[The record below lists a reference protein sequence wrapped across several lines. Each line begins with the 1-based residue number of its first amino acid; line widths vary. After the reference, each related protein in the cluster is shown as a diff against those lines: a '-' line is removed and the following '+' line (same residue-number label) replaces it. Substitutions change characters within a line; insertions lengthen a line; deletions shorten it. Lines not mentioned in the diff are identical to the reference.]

1 MRASVKWI
9 FALVFLSTIFLSCKK
24 QVDSL
29 KSESIGDYYPL
40 KIGNS
45 IIYAVDSTIYTN
57 LGTTKTVRS
66 YIMKDRVDSII
77 TDNLGRPSFKVR
89 RSIRSSSDTTKWIDT
104 YSYLVTFDTL
114 KQRIELVEN
123 NLRFIKLVSPVVTG
137 MQWNGTSF
145 INTVGNPELQYLA
158 DWRFTYENVRRPF
171 SVNRIS
177 YTETITINQRNDS
190 IGSPSNKN
198 FYFELSRSKEVY
210 SKSIGLIYREFLH
223 ETWQPAN
230 GSSAA
235 GYYESNSYGIK
246 LSILSHNF

>member
-9 FALVFLSTIFLSCKK
+9 FALVCLSTIFLSCKK

-45 IIYAVDSTIYTN
+45 IIYSVDSTIYTN
-57 LGTTKTVRS
+57 LGTSKTVRS

-104 YSYLVTFDTL
+104 YSYLVTFDTI

-123 NLRFIKLVSPVVTG
+123 NLRFIKLVSPVVNG

>member
-9 FALVFLSTIFLSCKK
+9 FALVCLSTIFLSCKK

-45 IIYAVDSTIYTN
+45 IIYSVDSTIYTN
-57 LGTTKTVRS
+57 LGTSKTVRS

-104 YSYLVTFDTL
+104 YSYLVTFDTI

-171 SVNRIS
+171 SVNGIS

>member
-9 FALVFLSTIFLSCKK
+9 FALVCLSTIFLSCKK

-45 IIYAVDSTIYTN
+45 IIYSVDSTIYTN
-57 LGTTKTVRS
+57 LGTSKTVRS

-104 YSYLVTFDTL
+104 YSYLVTFDTI

-123 NLRFIKLVSPVVTG
+123 NLRFIKLVSPVVNG

-171 SVNRIS
+171 SVNGIS